1 MRLLLDIC
9 ISQVFGDFNLA
20 DTSFCRGSDDKLL
33 VWSAQRNLVVGK
45 RFSHKWQAAV
55 HLLQKK
61 HSLGPVSPVRIR
73 TVLGVVL
80 ACSFLSAD
88 SRAFGHGLAVS
99 EAHLR

>member
-9 ISQVFGDFNLA
+9 ISQVSGDFNLA
-20 DTSFCRGSDDKLL
+20 DNSFCRGSDDKLL
-33 VWSAQRNLVVGK
+33 VWSAQRNLVAGK
-45 RFSHKWQAAV
+45 RFSHSKP
-55 HLLQKK
+55 LSTCFRKK